1 MQAQY
6 FKLPKQFHQSIS
18 VRKDRLP
25 YFYNDWHYH
34 PELELVYIIKG
45 EGTRFI
51 GDNIARF
58 ESGDLVLL
66 GPNLAHV
73 WKSDEEY
80 FLPES
85 RKMVA
90 AIVIHFPID
99 FLGANLWSIPEFS
112 SITKLIES
120 SRRGISFHI
129 PSGHPLRKLL
139 NNIPNLSPFDRL
151 LILLTIL
158 NQLADFNDVQI
169 LSSIPFVENS
179 HEHQSAR
186 MDKINNFIL
195 LNFSKEIQIE
205 KIALIAN
212 MTVASLCRYFK
223 KKTRKSVTEFINE
236 VRIGY
241 ACKLL
246 IDGKC
251 TITDICYQC
260 GYTNS
265 SYFNRQF
272 KKITQINPSQYL
284 AKKDHFERKS
294 LIKKHN
300 QNT

>member
-18 VRKDRLP
+18 VRRDRLP

-34 PELELVYIIKG
+34 PELELVLILKG
-45 EGTRFI
+45 EGTRFV

-58 ESGDLVLL
+58 ESGDLVLINS
-66 GPNLAHV
+66 NLPHV
-73 WKSDEEY
+73 WKSDDEY

-85 RKMVA
+85 RKMVI
-90 AIVIHFPID
+90 AIVIHFSID
-99 FLGANLWSIPEFS
+99 FMGTHLWSIPEFS
-112 SITKLIES
+112 AITRLLEL

-129 PSGHPLRKLL
+129 PEGHLLRKLL
-139 NNIPNLSPFDRL
+139 NNIPKLSPLDRL
-151 LILLTIL
+151 LMLLKIL
-158 NQLADFNDVQI
+158 NQLTELPDNQI
-169 LSSIPFVENS
+169 LSSIAFVENS
-179 HEHQSAR
+179 QEHQSAR

-195 LNFSKEIQIE
+195 LNFSKEIPIE

-246 IDGKC
+246 IDGKF

-260 GYTNS
+260 GYNNS

-284 AKKDHFERKS
+284 AKKDHFERRT
-294 LIKKHN
+294 LRHC
-300 QNT
+300 Q